1 VADGKRAAAV
11 HRVSFYAVLF
21 DGFLSPTL
29 ADYPL
34 MDHIEYR
41 LRRAWPK
48 GVIRRYVGEVR
59 LRGMADLAFEELL
72 HLVESGPTVIEQLH
86 VVGYSAGTVNAVLLC
101 ERLAELPTRSP
112 RQPQSYR
119 LHPGFLPR
127 FLGRHE
133 TVESSA
139 RRVRPLTSLVMLD
152 CNAQSRAGLG
162 VVREKAPVI
171 ELAVQRVLHL
181 RSIRGPRRGI
191 LDGRGLPMEFTNA
204 AELTDVYFGGH
215 HGIFPLEG
223 GRPALSRD
231 DEAVMGSSAA
241 EVRAGQGR
249 MLRPSEAVFEFV
261 AEAVKKAKR
270 PVLASARVR
279 LR

>member
-1 VADGKRAAAV
+1 V
-11 HRVSFYAVLF
+11 HRVGFYAVLF

-41 LRRAWPK
+41 IRRAWPK
-48 GVIRRYVGEVR
+48 GLTRRYVGEVR
-59 LRGMADLAFEELL
+59 LRGIADLAFEELL

-86 VVGYSAGTVNAVLLC
+86 VVGYSAGTVNAVLFC
-101 ERLAELPTRSP
+101 ERLRELPTRSP
-112 RQPQSYR
+112 REPRSYR
-119 LHPGFLPR
+119 LHPWFLPR

-139 RRVRPLTSLVMLD
+139 RRVRPLTSLAMLD

-162 VVREKAPVI
+162 VIRARAPVI
-171 ELAVQRVLHL
+171 ELPIQQVLHL
-181 RSIRGPRRGI
+181 RSVRGPRRGM
-191 LDGRGLPMEFTNA
+191 LDGRGLPMDFANA
-204 AELTDVYFGGH
+204 AELTNVYFGGH

-231 DEAVMGSSAA
+231 DEAVMDGSAA
-241 EVRAGQGR
+241 EVRAGRGR
-249 MLRPSEAVFEFV
+249 MLRASEAVFEFV
-261 AEAVKKAKR
+261 AQAVKMAKR
-270 PVLASARVR
+270 PVLASGGVR